1 MWQHCGDSV
10 QMCCRH
16 AVQQPRERE
25 SRKARCLAVVSFDE
39 GHGLSLEQVSLAVE
53 NVAKRLH
60 FHVSQVGPMGPRPG
74 NGSGQSTFI
83 IVTQPDAPQRC
94 TAVSD
99 RLARSF
105 ALARLVNLMQ
115 WPSN

>member
-1 MWQHCGDSV
+1 MRQHRGYSV
-10 QMCCRH
+10 QVCCRH
-16 AVQQPRERE
+16 AVQQAREGE
-25 SRKARCLAVVSFDE
+25 SRKARCLAVAWFDE

-60 FHVSQVGPMGPRPG
+60 FHVSHLGPRPG

-83 IVTQPDAPQRC
+83 IVTQPDATRRC

-115 WPSN
+115 